1 MNTLARK
8 LLVPAFSQLTNV
20 RISNYFKSIV
30 FVESRK
36 ILCRGYNFPPPF
48 IPVFRQAKKFLN
60 KIAIADHNGKHSYK
74 DVLVQSHHLAERIK
88 ATLGTQLVSK
98 CQQRIA
104 FLCPNSVSYVVALW
118 ATWQT
123 NNIAVPLSKFHPP
136 SQLTYYV
143 IDSEAALVVVTPEFF
158 DTVKPITDKLGIPL
172 IILDSGCDL
181 PDIQLDE
188 IDEYNDILKNQNAMI
203 IYTSGTTGSPKG
215 VVLTHFNLHAQTSC
229 LIQSWEWSSRDVIL
243 HALPLHHVH
252 GIVNALL
259 CPLLVGATCVMLPKF
274 NPSEIWKHIVDAE
287 ESEPRVNIFMGVP
300 TMYVKLIEEYDSKF
314 CQAGTFSRTREFIK
328 AVCIQK
334 VRLMVSGSAALP
346 QPVLERWEEITG
358 HRLLERYGM
367 TEIGMALSNPLH
379 GKRIPGSVGNP
390 LQGVEVRI
398 AVRNVYS
405 PTGYDIIVEGN
416 IHRTYETKGREQE
429 IGELLVRGPSV
440 FKCYWN
446 RPDVTASAFTT
457 DEWFQTGDT
466 AQYIDGAYKILGRT
480 SYDIIKSGGYK
491 ISALE
496 IERHLLAH
504 PNIKD
509 CAVVGLPDITWGE
522 KVGAVIVL
530 ANKHDPLVLS
540 DLRDWC
546 RSRVAPYAIPSVLEY
561 VPELPRNVM
570 GKVNKKNL
578 IKQVFTN
585 IKKNDV

>member
-379 GKRIPGSVGNP
+379 GKRIPV
-390 LQGVEVRI
+390 LV
-398 AVRNVYS
+398 
-405 PTGYDIIVEGN
+405 
-416 IHRTYETKGREQE
+416 IHYKELKF
-429 IGELLVRGPSV
+429 ELLLEMFILLLVTTSSLKEIFIEPMRLKEENKRLENFWYEGQVYLNVIGIDLMLQHQLLPLMNGFKRETLPS
-440 FKCYWN
+440 
-446 RPDVTASAFTT
+446 
-457 DEWFQTGDT
+457 
-466 AQYIDGAYKILGRT
+466 ILMVLTRF
-480 SYDIIKSGGYK
+480 
-491 ISALE
+491 LE
-496 IERHLLAH
+496 E
-504 PNIKD
+504 P
-509 CAVVGLPDITWGE
+509 PMT
-522 KVGAVIVL
+522 
-530 ANKHDPLVLS
+530 
-540 DLRDWC
+540 
-546 RSRVAPYAIPSVLEY
+546 
-561 VPELPRNVM
+561 
-570 GKVNKKNL
+570 
-578 IKQVFTN
+578 
-585 IKKNDV
+585 